1 MAPSPIS
8 PSEGPQYVTRR
19 DGVKLVRET
28 TGIPLSMSTVDKD
41 CHLGRGPKPVAKYGP
56 KHLYEPEEFLR
67 YALSRIVKLAP
78 SEAEPAA

>member
-1 MAPSPIS
+1 MVPSLIG

-19 DGVKLVRET
+19 GGVELVRQK
-28 TGIPLSMSTVDKD
+28 TGIPLSKSTVDKD

-67 YALSRIVKLAP
+67 YARARVVKLTPTNVAV
-78 SEAEPAA
+78 